1 MRIYIVALLLIFSCH
16 LQAQIITGIST
27 KWSDEFSEW
36 TIWTD
41 DEEIEGELTRRWQM
55 RDDWTEWDYR
65 IGEEVGSIR
74 QKRKGDPTHWE
85 IRGYDDIVTAKMA
98 WRDDIRTWKITN
110 NSKYITLT
118 TRYGNMLDEWIL
130 RDETNGIFH
139 MYTELEQDPR
149 DWIIVDKLDED
160 ISFTMK
166 VALMFIACYHG
177 SPNR

>member
-16 LQAQIITGIST
+16 LQAQMITGIST

-41 DEEIEGELTRRWQM
+41 DEEIEGELTRRWQV

-110 NSKYITLT
+110 NSQYLTLT

-166 VALMFIACYHG
+166 VALMFIASYHG